1 MPQCVCNGI
10 QIFFDDT
17 GVSAGK
23 PTIIFIHAHG
33 LDGTMWDNFKIPYRE
48 NFRVVTYDLRGHGH
62 SEKPQTSYGRESE
75 VTDLDDLIQFLGV
88 KKVHLIGLSRGASI
102 ALSYAALFPEKVDSV
117 VAIGAGF
124 DYSDNV
130 PDFAE
135 QLSETISILKTKGL
149 YAAREHWSQLPIFST
164 LRNEGNEE
172 ALEIF
177 EDTLIGYTGNHW
189 LDPDPPKDSSLLE
202 LVAKIKSSVMI
213 LVGENDLPG
222 FISCSE
228 QLSEKI
234 EGSVFKKIPELGHLA
249 PIENSEVVSE
259 VIQNFLSESN

>member
-88 KKVHLIGLSRGASI
+88 KEVHLIGLSRGASI

>member
-17 GVSAGK
+17 GVSSGK
-23 PTIIFIHAHG
+23 PTVIFIHAHG

-48 NFRVVTYDLRGHGH
+48 KYRVVTYDLRGHGH
-62 SEKPQTSYGRESE
+62 SEKPASGYGRESE
-75 VTDLDDLIQFLGV
+75 VTDLDDLIKFLGV
-88 KKVHLIGLSRGASI
+88 QKVHLIGLSRGATI
-102 ALSYAALFPEKVDSV
+102 ALSYAALHPKKVDSV

-124 DYSDNV
+124 DYSENIS
-130 PDFAE
+130 DFAE
-135 QLSETISILKTKGL
+135 QLSETISVLKTKGL

-177 EDTLIGYTGNHW
+177 EDTLLGYTGNHW

-202 LVAKIKSSVMI
+202 LVASIESSSMV
-213 LVGENDLPG
+213 LVGENDLTG
-222 FISCSE
+222 FITCSE
-228 QLSEKI
+228 KLSEKI
-234 EGSVFKKIPELGHLA
+234 ENATFKKIPGVGHLA
-249 PIENSEVVSE
+249 PIENSEAVNE
-259 VIQNFLSESN
+259 LIQNFLSVSE

>member
-48 NFRVVTYDLRGHGH
+48 KFRIVTYDLRGHGH

>member
-1 MPQCVCNGI
+1 M
-10 QIFFDDT
+10 
-17 GVSAGK
+17 
-23 PTIIFIHAHG
+23 H
-33 LDGTMWDNFKIPYRE
+33 
-48 NFRVVTYDLRGHGH
+48 
-62 SEKPQTSYGRESE
+62 
-75 VTDLDDLIQFLGV
+75 
-88 KKVHLIGLSRGASI
+88 
-102 ALSYAALFPEKVDSV
+102 PEKVNSV

-124 DYSDNV
+124 DYLNNI

-135 QLSETISILKTKGL
+135 QLSETISVLKTKGL

-177 EDTLIGYTGNHW
+177 EDTLLGYTGNHW

-202 LVAKIKSSVMI
+202 LVASIKSSAMV

-222 FISCSE
+222 FVTCSE

-234 EGSVFKKIPELGHLA
+234 EGSIFKKIPNVGHLA
-249 PIENSEVVSE
+249 PIENSEVVNE
-259 VIQNFLSESN
+259 LIQNFLSESN

>member
-1 MPQCVCNGI
+1 VPQCVCNGI

-48 NFRVVTYDLRGHGH
+48 KFRIVTYDLRGHGH
-62 SEKPQTSYGRESE
+62 SEKPKTSYGRESE

-88 KKVHLIGLSRGASI
+88 KEVHLIGLSRGASI